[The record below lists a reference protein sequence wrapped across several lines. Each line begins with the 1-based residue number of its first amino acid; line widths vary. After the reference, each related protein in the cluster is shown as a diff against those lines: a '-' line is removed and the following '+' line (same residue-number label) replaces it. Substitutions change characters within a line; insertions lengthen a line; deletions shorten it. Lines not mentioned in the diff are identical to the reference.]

1 MTKQEMFDKFAKD
14 LFKLEPIDFIGMAY
28 MFGVDLAE
36 AKTDEGFDVAMMATK
51 ILNRFQ
57 TLSKDKQ
64 KEMMKICK
72 NAIKYKKQKGD
83 QNGNRPETESE

>member
-1 MTKQEMFDKFAKD
+1 MTKQEMFDKFSKD
-14 LFKLEPIDFIGMAY
+14 LFKLDPIDFIGMSY

-36 AKTDEGFDVAMMATK
+36 VKTSDGFDVAAMATK

-72 NAIKYKKQKGD
+72 NAIRNKKQKGD
-83 QNGNRPETESE
+83 KNGDRTEAQSE